1 MKKKKQTALAVAIT
15 IIVAAAIVAY
25 AVISA
30 KPINRSIG
38 TLQIDA
44 RLSNTGTQDT
54 TEFVMNTT
62 WRIEWIINKQ
72 NDNLFFLAALIKNG
86 TGYSPVADTSETDT
100 NTTRG
105 ILPVPY
111 TGTFIIRVIASSDTE
126 WTLYIEE
133 IKPA

>member
-1 MKKKKQTALAVAIT
+1 MKKEKQTALAVAIT